1 LGKLGAIISQV
12 GFFQL
17 KDLNGVKNS
26 GIPLI
31 NEILFGFMVVG
42 FALTFLLPETKG
54 KTLEEINGEN
64 EMDSTDV
71 ETKTSDSQIHEEI
84 DEFGN
89 VVTKI

>member
-1 LGKLGAIISQV
+1 
-12 GFFQL
+12 
-17 KDLNGVKNS
+17 
-26 GIPLI
+26 
-31 NEILFGFMVVG
+31 MVVG